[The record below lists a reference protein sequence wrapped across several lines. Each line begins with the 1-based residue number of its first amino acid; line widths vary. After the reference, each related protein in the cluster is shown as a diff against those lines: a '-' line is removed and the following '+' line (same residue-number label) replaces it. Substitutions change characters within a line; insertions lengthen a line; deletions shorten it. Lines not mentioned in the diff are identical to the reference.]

1 MECVGDDPETIRS
14 VLQKAAESADL
25 IITTGGV
32 SVGEKDYLP
41 GLAKEMGGRII
52 FHGIHVKPG
61 MPTMFFTLGKTFVLS
76 LSGNPC
82 SAAAVFEFLIPYIL
96 GSMQKRKTVG
106 LLPEEGR
113 LANHF
118 SKKTPVRRLIRGI
131 VSGNE
136 IYLPDKQSNG
146 MIRNG
151 IGCNCLVDIPEG
163 SGILQEG
170 SKVRFYRI

>member
-1 MECVGDDPETIRS
+1 M
-14 VLQKAAESADL
+14 
-25 IITTGGV
+25 
-32 SVGEKDYLP
+32 
-41 GLAKEMGGRII
+41 
-52 FHGIHVKPG
+52 
-61 MPTMFFTLGKTFVLS
+61 
-76 LSGNPC
+76 
-82 SAAAVFEFLIPYIL
+82 IPYIL

-151 IGCNCLVDIPEG
+151 IGCNCLVDIPEEAEYCRKAQK
-163 SGILQEG
+163 SDSTEYRVRLLSLSLFSLEG
-170 SKVRFYRI
+170 TGNVLI